1 MRMTV
6 GCTCARLTADVS
18 LDDQILYRHRRAN
31 GIKPMKPIDSQCGL
45 TIEQVRRCV
54 HTAVLYVVMGV
65 ALCGC
70 APMAITAFGV
80 GAATGVQHTLGGVAY
95 KTFTAPLPEIRKA
108 VVVTLRRMDIT
119 VGSTQKIELGE
130 SITARAADRD
140 IEVQLESISSNTTRM
155 RTSVRS
161 GLLMDSATATEIIIQ
176 TERTLNRN

>member
-1 MRMTV
+1 
-6 GCTCARLTADVS
+6 
-18 LDDQILYRHRRAN
+18 
-31 GIKPMKPIDSQCGL
+31 MKPPDSQFGL
-45 TIEQVRRCV
+45 RIEQSRSGLHAV
-54 HTAVLYVVMGV
+54 VLYVVMSI
-65 ALCGC
+65 ALSGC
-70 APMAITAFGV
+70 APLAITAFGV

-119 VGSTQKIELGE
+119 VGSTQKTELGE
-130 SITARAADRD
+130 SITARAADRE

-176 TERTLNRN
+176 TEKTLNRN

>member
-1 MRMTV
+1 
-6 GCTCARLTADVS
+6 
-18 LDDQILYRHRRAN
+18 
-31 GIKPMKPIDSQCGL
+31 
-45 TIEQVRRCV
+45 
-54 HTAVLYVVMGV
+54 
-65 ALCGC
+65 
-70 APMAITAFGV
+70 MAITAFGV
-80 GAATGVQHTLGGVAY
+80 GAATGVQHTLGGMAY

-108 VVVTLRRMDIT
+108 VVVTLKRMDIT

-130 SITARAADRD
+130 SITARAADRE